1 MLLDKNNYV
10 PLYVQLYR
18 QLREQI
24 LNGEY
29 KQGEFIPSE
38 TEVMKAFETT
48 RGTVRNAISLL
59 VNDGLVQQVRG
70 KGTLVLLRP
79 LKYSITNFGG
89 FTDYLN
95 VRNEVGVSKVLDL
108 SIVSL
113 EGKRFYKLIRARGVK
128 KGDTTTYLMIDTS
141 ILPVSLFPGLDQYDF
156 EKESLYQVLREKYLI
171 YPNRTEIALSP
182 VSIDK
187 QTREILQV
195 HENEHALLKAEG
207 SIFDQNNIEIEKV
220 KIIYAPNIEF
230 NIMTE
235 LN

>member
-1 MLLDKNNYV
+1 MLDKNDYI

-18 QLREQI
+18 HLREQI

-38 TEVMKAFETT
+38 TEVMKTFQTT

-95 VRNEVGVSKVLDL
+95 IRNEVGVSKVLEQC
-108 SIVSL
+108 IVLL
-113 EGKRFYKLIRARGVK
+113 EGKSFYKLVRARGVK
-128 KGDTTTYLMIDTS
+128 KEDTTTYLMIDTS
-141 ILPVSLFPGLDQYDF
+141 LLPVSLFPGLDQYDF
-156 EKESLYQVLREKYLI
+156 EKESLYQILREKYQI
-171 YPNRTEIALSP
+171 FPKRTEIALSP
-182 VSIDK
+182 VSIDE

-195 HENEHALLKAEG
+195 HEDEHALLKAEG
-207 SIFDQNNIEIEKV
+207 SIFDQNNIEIERV
-220 KIIYAPNIEF
+220 KIIYAPNLEF

>member
-1 MLLDKNNYV
+1 MLDKNNYV

-18 QLREQI
+18 QLREEI

-38 TEVMKAFETT
+38 TELMKTFATT

-79 LKYSITNFGG
+79 LKYNITNFGG

-95 VRNEVGVSKVLDL
+95 IRNEVGVSKVLDQ

-113 EGKRFYKLIRARGVK
+113 EGKSFYKLIRARGVK
-128 KGDTTTYLMIDTS
+128 KGGTTTYLMIDTS
-141 ILPVSLFPGLDQYDF
+141 ILPVDLFPGLDQYDF

-171 YPNRTEIALSP
+171 YPKRTEIALSP

>member
-1 MLLDKNNYV
+1 MLDKNDYV

-18 QLREQI
+18 KLRDQI

-38 TEVMKAFETT
+38 AEVMKAFQTT

-70 KGTLVLLRP
+70 KGTQVMLRP

-89 FTDYLN
+89 FTDYLKI
-95 VRNEVGVSKVLDL
+95 RNEVGVSKVLEQNAVTIDG
-108 SIVSL
+108 IDY
-113 EGKRFYKLIRARGVK
+113 YKLVRARGVK
-128 KGDTTTYLMIDTS
+128 KDDSITYLMIDTS
-141 ILPVSLFPGLDQYDF
+141 LLPVHLFPKLDQFDF
-156 EKESLYQVLREKYLI
+156 ENQSLYQTLREEYKVF
-171 YPNRTEIALSP
+171 PKRTEISLSP
-182 VSIDK
+182 VEIDG
-187 QTREILQV
+187 QTREILNV
-195 HENEHALLKAEG
+195 DNHINALLKAEG
-207 SIFDQNNIEIEKV
+207 SIFDENNIEIEKV

>member
-1 MLLDKNNYV
+1 MLDKNDFV

-18 QLREQI
+18 KLREQI

-38 TEVMKAFETT
+38 TEVMKAFQTT

-70 KGTLVLLRP
+70 KGTFVLLRP

-95 VRNEVGVSKVLDL
+95 IRNEVGVSKVLEQKV
-108 SIVSL
+108 VSL
-113 EGKRFYKLIRARGVK
+113 DGKDFYKLVRARGVK
-128 KGDTTTYLMIDTS
+128 KEETITYLMLDTS
-141 ILPVSLFPGLDQYDF
+141 LLPVSLFPKLDQYDF
-156 EKESLYQVLREKYLI
+156 EKESLYQVFREKYEI
-171 YPNRTEIALSP
+171 FPKRTEISLSP
-182 VSIDK
+182 ASIDQ
-187 QTREILQV
+187 QTREVFQLG
-195 HENEHALLKAEG
+195 ENENALLKAEG

>member
-1 MLLDKNNYV
+1 MLDKNDFV

-18 QLREQI
+18 KLREQI

-38 TEVMKAFETT
+38 TEVMKAYQTT
-48 RGTVRNAISLL
+48 RGTVRKAISLL

-89 FTDYLN
+89 FTDYLKI
-95 VRNEVGVSKVLDL
+95 RNEVGVSKVLEQKV
-108 SIVSL
+108 VSL
-113 EGKRFYKLIRARGVK
+113 DGKDFYKLVRARGVK
-128 KGDTTTYLMIDTS
+128 KEDTITYLMLDTS
-141 ILPVSLFPGLDQYDF
+141 LLPVSLFPRLDQYDF
-156 EKESLYQVLREKYLI
+156 EKESLYQILREKYEI
-171 YPNRTEIALSP
+171 FPKRTEIALSP
-182 VSIDK
+182 VSID
-187 QTREILQV
+187 QQEREIFQLD
-195 HENEHALLKAEG
+195 ENENALLKAEG

>member
-1 MLLDKNNYV
+1 MLDKNNYV

-18 QLREQI
+18 LLREEI

-38 TEVMKAFETT
+38 TELMKTFATT

-79 LKYSITNFGG
+79 LKYNITNFGG

-95 VRNEVGVSKVLDL
+95 IRNEVGVSKVLDQ

-113 EGKRFYKLIRARGVK
+113 EGKSFYKLIRARGVK
-128 KGDTTTYLMIDTS
+128 KGGTTTYLMIDTS
-141 ILPVSLFPGLDQYDF
+141 ILPVDLFPGLDQYDF

-171 YPNRTEIALSP
+171 YPKRTEIALSP

>member
-1 MLLDKNNYV
+1 LLDKNDFV

-18 QLREQI
+18 KLREQI

-38 TEVMKAFETT
+38 TEVMKAFQTT

-70 KGTLVLLRP
+70 KGTFVLLRP

-95 VRNEVGVSKVLDL
+95 IRNEVGVSKVLEQKV
-108 SIVSL
+108 VSL
-113 EGKRFYKLIRARGVK
+113 DGKDFYKLVRARGVK
-128 KGDTTTYLMIDTS
+128 KEETITYLMLDTS
-141 ILPVSLFPGLDQYDF
+141 LLPVSLFPKLDQYDF
-156 EKESLYQVLREKYLI
+156 EKESLYQVFREKYEI
-171 YPNRTEIALSP
+171 FPKRTEISLSP
-182 VSIDK
+182 ASIDQ
-187 QTREILQV
+187 QTREVFQLG
-195 HENEHALLKAEG
+195 ENENALLKAEG

>member
-1 MLLDKNNYV
+1 MLDKNNYV

-38 TEVMKAFETT
+38 TEVMKAFKTT

-59 VNDGLVQQVRG
+59 ANDGLVQQVRG

-79 LKYSITNFGG
+79 LQYSITNFGG

-95 VRNEVGVSKVLDL
+95 IRNEVGVSKLLDL

-113 EGKRFYKLIRARGVK
+113 EEKKFYKLIRARGVK
-128 KGDTTTYLMIDTS
+128 KGDTKTYLMIDTS

-230 NIMTE
+230 NIMTR

>member
-1 MLLDKNNYV
+1 MLDKNNFV

-18 QLREQI
+18 QLREEI

-38 TEVMKAFETT
+38 TELMKTFATT

-70 KGTLVLLRP
+70 KGTFVLLRP
-79 LKYSITNFGG
+79 LKYNITNFGG

-95 VRNEVGVSKVLDL
+95 IRNEVGVSKVLDQ

-113 EGKRFYKLIRARGVK
+113 EGKSFYKLIRARGVK
-128 KGDTTTYLMIDTS
+128 KGGTTTYLMIDTS
-141 ILPVSLFPGLDQYDF
+141 ILPVDLFPGLDQYDF

-171 YPNRTEIALSP
+171 YPKRTEIALSP
-182 VSIDK
+182 ISIDK

>member
-1 MLLDKNNYV
+1 MLDKSDYI

-18 QLREQI
+18 KLREQI

-38 TEVMKAFETT
+38 TEVMKAFQTT

-70 KGTLVLLRP
+70 KGTLVLLSP

-95 VRNEVGVSKVLDL
+95 SRKEIGYSKVLEKSNV
-108 SIVSL
+108 SIDGV
-113 EGKRFYKLIRARGVK
+113 EYYKLVRARGVK
-128 KGDTTTYLMIDTS
+128 KEDKIIYLMIDKS
-141 ILPVSLFPGLDQYDF
+141 LLPVSVFPGLDQYDF
-156 EKESLYQVLREKYLI
+156 EKESLYQVFREKYNI
-171 YPNRTEIALSP
+171 FPKRTEISLRP
-182 VSIDK
+182 EIINQ
-187 QTREILQV
+187 QTREILEIDETEQ
-195 HENEHALLKAEG
+195 ALLKAEG

-220 KIIYAPNIEF
+220 KILYAPSLDF

-235 LN
+235 IN

>member
-1 MLLDKNNYV
+1 MLDKNNFV

-38 TEVMKAFETT
+38 TELMKAFATT
-48 RGTVRNAISLL
+48 RGTVRNAISVL

-79 LKYSITNFGG
+79 LKYNITNFGG

-95 VRNEVGVSKVLDL
+95 IRNEVGVSKVLDQ

-113 EGKRFYKLIRARGVK
+113 EG
-128 KGDTTTYLMIDTS
+128 
-141 ILPVSLFPGLDQYDF
+141 
-156 EKESLYQVLREKYLI
+156 EKFL
-171 YPNRTEIALSP
+171 
-182 VSIDK
+182 
-187 QTREILQV
+187 
-195 HENEHALLKAEG
+195 
-207 SIFDQNNIEIEKV
+207 
-220 KIIYAPNIEF
+220 
-230 NIMTE
+230 
-235 LN
+235 

>member
-1 MLLDKNNYV
+1 MLDKNDFT

-18 QLREQI
+18 KIREQI

-29 KQGEFIPSE
+29 AQGEFIPSE
-38 TEVMKAFETT
+38 TDVMKAFQTT

-70 KGTLVLLRP
+70 KGTFVLLKP

-95 VRNEVGVSKVLDL
+95 LRNEVGVSKVLEQHIISSD
-108 SIVSL
+108 
-113 EGKRFYKLIRARGVK
+113 GKDYYQLVRARGVK
-128 KGDTTTYLMIDTS
+128 KEDVITYLMLDTS
-141 ILPVSLFPGLDQYDF
+141 LLPVSLFPGLDQFDF
-156 EKESLYQVLREKYLI
+156 EKESLYQILREKYQM
-171 YPNRTEIALSP
+171 YPKRTEISLSP
-182 VSIDK
+182 VAIDK
-187 QTREILQV
+187 QTREILQINDT
-195 HENEHALLKAEG
+195 ENALLKAEG
-207 SIFDQNNIEIEKV
+207 SIFDQNSIEIEKV
-220 KIIYAPNIEF
+220 KIIYAPSLEF

>member
-1 MLLDKNNYV
+1 LLDKSDYI

-18 QLREQI
+18 KLREQI
-24 LNGEY
+24 LDGEY

-38 TEVMKAFETT
+38 TEVMKAFQTT

-70 KGTLVLLRP
+70 KGTLVLLSP

-95 VRNEVGVSKVLDL
+95 SRKEIGYSKVLEKSNV
-108 SIVSL
+108 SIDGV
-113 EGKRFYKLIRARGVK
+113 EYYKLVRTRGVK
-128 KGDTTTYLMIDTS
+128 KEDKITYLMIDTS
-141 ILPVSLFPGLDQYDF
+141 LLPASLFPGLDQYDF
-156 EKESLYQVLREKYLI
+156 EKVSLYQVFREKYNI
-171 YPNRTEIALSP
+171 FPKRTEISLRP
-182 VSIDK
+182 EIIDQ
-187 QTREILQV
+187 QTREIL
-195 HENEHALLKAEG
+195 EINETEHALLKAEG

-220 KIIYAPNIEF
+220 KIIYAPNLDF

-235 LN
+235 IN

>member
-1 MLLDKNNYV
+1 MLDKNNFV

-18 QLREQI
+18 QLREEI

-38 TEVMKAFETT
+38 TELMKTFATT

-70 KGTLVLLRP
+70 KGTFVLLRP
-79 LKYSITNFGG
+79 LKYNITNFGG

-95 VRNEVGVSKVLDL
+95 IRNEVGVSKVLDQ

-113 EGKRFYKLIRARGVK
+113 EGKSFYKLIRARGVK
-128 KGDTTTYLMIDTS
+128 KGGTTTYLMIDTS
-141 ILPVSLFPGLDQYDF
+141 ILPVDLFPGLDQYDF

-171 YPNRTEIALSP
+171 YPKRTEIALSP

>member
-1 MLLDKNNYV
+1 MLDKNNYV

-18 QLREQI
+18 LLREEI

-38 TEVMKAFETT
+38 TELMKTFATT

-79 LKYSITNFGG
+79 LKYNITNFGG

-95 VRNEVGVSKVLDL
+95 IRNEVGVSKVLDQ

-113 EGKRFYKLIRARGVK
+113 EGKSFYKLIRARGVK
-128 KGDTTTYLMIDTS
+128 KGGTTTYLMIDTS
-141 ILPVSLFPGLDQYDF
+141 ILPVDIFPGLDQYDF

-171 YPNRTEIALSP
+171 YPKRTEIALSP